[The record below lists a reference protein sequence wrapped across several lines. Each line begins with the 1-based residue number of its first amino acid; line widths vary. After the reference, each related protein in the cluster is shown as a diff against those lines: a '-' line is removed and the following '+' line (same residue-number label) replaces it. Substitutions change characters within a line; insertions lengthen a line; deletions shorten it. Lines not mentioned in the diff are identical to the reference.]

1 MARIICFVE
10 SEVVNFTSVI
20 ITENSWVYQTVKNF
34 KNFSRS
40 MLALLYQF
48 IDLDPSV

>member
-1 MARIICFVE
+1 
-10 SEVVNFTSVI
+10 
-20 ITENSWVYQTVKNF
+20 VKNF